1 CLLARRLVEA
11 EVPFITV
18 FWKENKSKFAKKCN
32 SAGGWDT
39 HGNNFVCLEKYLLP
53 RFDRPFSALIEDLD
67 DRGLLDQTLLMV
79 NSEMGRKPKIGD
91 PRSGGE
97 KGQGRDHWTHAMSVL
112 MAGGGIR
119 GGQAYGTSD
128 RHAAYPADLPVAPED
143 IAKTVYHAMGIDDLT
158 AVDKGGRPYNLMEE
172 GRPLTELF

>member
-1 CLLARRLVEA
+1 
-11 EVPFITV
+11 
-18 FWKENKSKFAKKCN
+18 
-32 SAGGWDT
+32 
-39 HGNNFVCLEKYLLP
+39 
-53 RFDRPFSALIEDLD
+53 
-67 DRGLLDQTLLMV
+67 MV

-143 IAKTVYHAMGIDDLT
+143 IAKTVYHAMGIDDLS
-158 AVDKGGRPYNLMEE
+158 AIDKGGRPYNLMAE
-172 GRPLTELF
+172 GRPITELF